1 MSPRVELVELD
12 VATLRVLGAGDAAAA
27 RRGAG

>member
-1 MSPRVELVELD
+1 MSPRVELVEPD
-12 VATLRVLGAGDAAAA
+12 VATLRALGVGDADAA